1 MSIISFIGEKLEGI
15 PKGKIKTKHK
25 TQLKEKKETEPDSAI
40 TQMLGLVEKEFKI
53 TMINML
59 MSHLEKSKHARR
71 YWLYKKERWEI

>member
-59 MSHLEKSKHARR
+59 KSVEEKVNDIQ
-71 YWLYKKERWEI
+71 E